1 MAYNYDNRN
10 CDYCGNLHWK
20 GELTYLGR
28 LPGQGDTFI
37 CEPCKVHR
45 NSMLASKKASAER
58 RKLRDSQPT
67 LF

>member
-10 CDYCGNLHWK
+10 CDYCGNFHWK
-20 GELTYLGR
+20 GELTYIGC
-28 LPGQGDTFI
+28 LPDQGDTFI

-45 NSMLASKKASAER
+45 SKMLASKKASAER